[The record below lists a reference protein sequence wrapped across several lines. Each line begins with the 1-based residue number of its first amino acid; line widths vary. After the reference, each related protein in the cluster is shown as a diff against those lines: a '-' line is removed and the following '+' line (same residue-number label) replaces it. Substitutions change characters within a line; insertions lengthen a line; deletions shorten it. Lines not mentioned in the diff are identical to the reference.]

1 MVMPAAIAKQRD
13 IERKIQ
19 LLAKRLRPDVVSIKF
34 TIKPDWSGDWGIFF
48 QVMLSDEA
56 GEKRLQKVTLNV
68 ERQISEKFDFPSL
81 GVFAYYEYR
90 GVSEQAKLKDPSW
103 V

>member
-1 MVMPAAIAKQRD
+1 MPAAIAKQRD
-13 IERKIQ
+13 IEKKIQ

-48 QVMLSDEA
+48 QVMISDEA
-56 GEKRLQKVTLNV
+56 GEKRLREVTRNV
-68 ERQISEKFDFPSL
+68 ERQLSEKFDFPSL
-81 GVFAYYEYR
+81 GVFAYHEYR
-90 GVSEQAKLKDPSW
+90 SPSEQAALNDPSW